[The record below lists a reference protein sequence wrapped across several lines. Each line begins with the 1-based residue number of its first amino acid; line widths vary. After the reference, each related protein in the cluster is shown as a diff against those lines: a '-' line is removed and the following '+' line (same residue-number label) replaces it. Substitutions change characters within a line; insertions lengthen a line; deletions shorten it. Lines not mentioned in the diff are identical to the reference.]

1 MQVHDISML
10 ISPEMPVYKGREE
23 KKPQFTNVANHEDSS
38 AYETELTLNLH
49 TGTHLDAPLH
59 MLAGGSNISYLE
71 GKQLIAPC
79 QVFDLTE
86 VEDKI
91 TADDLKD
98 FELKP
103 DHYYLL
109 KTKNSQ
115 PDYLKDYPEEFI
127 YLAESGAE
135 RLTATNP
142 IGVGIDG
149 LGIERAQPGHPTHK
163 QLLGAGIIIIEGLR
177 LHEIEAGDYTLILAP
192 LKIAGVEGAPAR
204 AFLLESTSQDS
215 SS

>member
-23 KKPQFTNVANHEDSS
+23 KKPQFTTVASHKDSS
-38 AYETELTLNLH
+38 AHETELTLNLH

-59 MLAGGSNISYLE
+59 MLAGGDDVAYLE

-79 QVFDLTE
+79 QVFNLTG

-91 TADDLKD
+91 TAADLAYLD
-98 FELKP
+98 FKP

-115 PDYLKDYPEEFI
+115 PDYLKDYPEQFI

-135 RLTATNP
+135 RLTAASP
-142 IGVGIDG
+142 IGIGIDG
-149 LGIERAQPGHPTHK
+149 LGIERAQPDHPTHK
-163 QLLGAGIIIIEGLR
+163 LLLGAGIIIIEGLR
-177 LHEIEAGDYTLILAP
+177 LQEIEAGDYTLILAP
-192 LKIAGVEGAPAR
+192 LKLKGVEGAPAR
-204 AFLLESTSQDS
+204 AFLLESNVFNN
-215 SS
+215 